1 VTATPPPPA
10 GSATGPDAA
19 GDDAV
24 RPVPGAGE
32 AGCAAATEAGAA
44 GPVRSADAA
53 RRPGT
58 AVAPVVPLRR
68 NRDFRLLWVGLV
80 GSEFGSHA
88 SILALPLLSL
98 AVTGSPALSGLVL
111 SAMAAAQMAAGLPA
125 GVLVDRCDRK
135 AVMLACEAAQAL
147 AAGSLAVAL
156 CWGRAAPAHLV
167 AVAVVFGAAA
177 ALFEPAESAVLPT
190 LVPDDQLAPALA
202 ANAARTSLGQLAG
215 ASAGGFLFAAGRLVP
230 FLTDALC
237 HTAALGA
244 LSRLRVPPRP
254 GQDGPRPHPL
264 RQIAEG
270 LRWVWDE
277 PRVRA
282 TTFCAVVL
290 NLFFSAFYLVV
301 LVRVRA
307 AGTPDGQIGVMAAML
322 GAGGLAGAVAAP
334 RLYRRLRP
342 RGSLLAVF
350 WVLAAL
356 APLAALTTGGY
367 LTGALFAAMA
377 LFPPVAN
384 TAVMT
389 EQLLR
394 TPDALR
400 GRLTSVLA
408 MVCGAAATAGPALGG
423 LLTQIVPARYAI
435 AGCAAGMA
443 AAAVLA
449 TASPSLRRMTGAA
462 PEAV

>member
-1 VTATPPPPA
+1 VTAPPPPA
-10 GSATGPDAA
+10 GPAPGTDASPDGSPRA
-19 GDDAV
+19 
-24 RPVPGAGE
+24 
-32 AGCAAATEAGAA
+32 
-44 GPVRSADAA
+44 
-53 RRPGT
+53 PGT
-58 AVAPVVPLRR
+58 AAEPGTAPAPAVPLRR

-111 SAMAAAQMAAGLPA
+111 SAMAAAQMTAGLPA
-125 GVLVDRCDRK
+125 GLLVDRYNRK
-135 AVMLACEAAQAL
+135 TVMLGCEAAQAL
-147 AAGSLAVAL
+147 AAGSLALAL
-156 CWGRAAPAHLV
+156 CWGRAVPAHLV

-177 ALFEPAESAVLPT
+177 AMFEPAEAAVLPS
-190 LVPDDQLAPALA
+190 LVPDEQLAPALA

-237 HTAALGA
+237 HTVALGA
-244 LSRLRVPPRP
+244 LSGLRVPPRP
-254 GQDGPRPHPL
+254 AHDGPRPHPL
-264 RQIAEG
+264 RQITEG
-270 LRWVWDE
+270 LHWVWDE

-282 TTFCAVVL
+282 TTLCAGVL

-322 GAGGLAGAVAAP
+322 GAGGLAGALAAP
-334 RLYRRLRP
+334 VLYRRLRP
-342 RGSLLAVF
+342 RGALLAVF

-377 LFPPVAN
+377 LFPPAAN

-423 LLTQIVPARYAI
+423 LLTQAVPAGYAVV
-435 AGCAAGMA
+435 GCAAGMA

-449 TASPSLRRMTGAA
+449 TASPSLRRMSGAA
-462 PEAV
+462 PEAG